1 MSILMNEKMKR
12 ISVILLTL
20 ALVFALPVQAF
31 ANYYGMA
38 RNSST
43 GIHGAYFYANIQDLD
58 SKWSTTNN
66 TRFVLHTVW
75 IEDSSGK
82 KWLENGFMDGAIQEP
97 GGTIQ
102 YHKGYYTAQGEYSN
116 SSAYKEYKIIG
127 PGTTTGSGHSF
138 HIQRDGT
145 DKWGVY
151 VDFDLKRTY
160 SSWSTS
166 GQYVDV
172 GLETNYTG
180 STSSEWNERSL
191 QLYNGTTWNNWGSGT
206 LSFTHSTIS
215 VSWDTSP
222 TSIKTKK
229 S

>member
-1 MSILMNEKMKR
+1 MSILINRKMNR
-12 ISVILLTL
+12 ISVILL
-20 ALVFALPVQAF
+20 ALMFVFALPVQAF
-31 ANYYGMA
+31 ANYYGTA

-43 GIHGAYFYANIQDLD
+43 GVHGAYFYSIIQGLD
-58 SKWSTTNN
+58 SKWSSTNN

-75 IEDSSGK
+75 IEDSSGQ

-102 YHKGYYTAQGEYSN
+102 YHKGYYTAQGEYNN

-127 PGTTTGSGHSF
+127 PSTTTGTGRAF

-145 DKWGVY
+145 NSWGVY
-151 VDFDLKRTY
+151 VDFELRRTY
-160 SSWSTS
+160 SNWSTS

-180 STSSEWNERSL
+180 STSNEWNERSF
-191 QLYNGTTWNNWGSGT
+191 QLYNGTTWKDWSSGS
-206 LSFTHSTIS
+206 LYSNHSTIS
-215 VSWDTSP
+215 VSWDSSP

-229 S
+229 N